1 MKTVKVNWELLH
13 IENDRQFYRY
23 LEDVLLDAKEQGAE
37 KVILPDNIADC
48 LLTLHPGADPKDA
61 LSPYTPAIKLELK
74 RLSKE
79 SGMIIESGFFWFED
93 GQFRLIAEPS
103 GKIKT
108 SRLLVS

>member
-79 SGMIIESGFFWFED
+79 SGMIIETGPFWLDELSFRFE
-93 GQFRLIAEPS
+93 FTPS
-103 GKIKT
+103 GHFQARAT
-108 SRLLVS
+108 P